1 MAAPYQGDDQ
11 ARLSGVQESA
21 LTRISI
27 DKALEQNWL
36 DIWYQPKIDLRRKC
50 LAGAEAIVCMQHPQA
65 GFLWPEDYIDQ
76 LDDDGL
82 KKLFEHTMFTTLR
95 HWTDFSDAGF
105 NLRLAVKV
113 PAVLLPKLPI
123 SALVAEH
130 RPASDKWPGVVL
142 GVTEDQLVRDITA
155 TRMIAEELKA
165 CGVAVAID
173 DFGAGY
179 SSFSSLR
186 DLPFAELKIHPSFIK
201 NCAADLTNAAICQTA
216 IDLAHRFGSLAVAKG
231 IDTIADL
238 QALMVMGCDFGQGAL
253 VAPAMPKDRFLDALR
268 KHMNRQDTPH
278 RLPSNNA
285 EHVA

>member
-253 VAPAMPKDRFLDALR
+253 VAPAMPKDRFLDALS

-278 RLPSNNA
+278 RLPINNA